1 MARSLIPRRRS
12 DRSDVATLLDRF
24 WNEPLTPRTLWGDL
38 TATDIRVDMYE
49 EDDTVVVEA
58 EVPGLAREDLHLE
71 IHGDELRIWGERK
84 DKREHEDERV
94 FLRESR
100 YGRIERRMLLPHDVD
115 ADAATAK
122 VENGVLTL
130 RLPVADAPTHHEIP
144 IEEHDD

>member
-49 EDDTVVVEA
+49 EDDTIVVEA

-71 IHGDELRIWGERK
+71 IHGDEGPQEQQREEWGQHAGSTGK
-84 DKREHEDERV
+84 
-94 FLRESR
+94 
-100 YGRIERRMLLPHDVD
+100 GRA
-115 ADAATAK
+115 ADAHRQA
-122 VENGVLTL
+122 
-130 RLPVADAPTHHEIP
+130 LPVQGHANGIDQKRHVLLNKLDHGMG
-144 IEEHDD
+144 